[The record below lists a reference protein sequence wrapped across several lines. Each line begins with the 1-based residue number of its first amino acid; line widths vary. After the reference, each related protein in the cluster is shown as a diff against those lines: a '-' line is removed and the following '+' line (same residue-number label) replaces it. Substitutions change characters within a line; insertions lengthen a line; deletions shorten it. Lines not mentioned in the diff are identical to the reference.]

1 MDIDD
6 LYELNPSEA
15 MDRIRLLKNKQEYE
29 GLSKDEVDEFN
40 QLKDMLKNTVGDL
53 QDDYLSY

>member
-1 MDIDD
+1 MNFDE

-29 GLSKDEVDEFN
+29 GLNKDEVNELN